1 MCPCAL
7 LSRNMCSSIVLLS
20 VPVLLMCALYVAGRV
35 HLMRV
40 VGWKNTIR
48 TVLCRRSLFDGR
60 QRLMPDYDRITVA
73 LRIPYSVRIQRQSDS
88 TPSSSSSSYSI
99 AVHRM
104 AVMATN
110 ERTTVDTHAR
120 MRRISGYFVIAWNG
134 NPWSTSSRHRI
145 SWR

>member
-1 MCPCAL
+1 
-7 LSRNMCSSIVLLS
+7 MCSSIVLLS
-20 VPVLLMCALYVAGRV
+20 VPVLLVCAVYVAGRV

-88 TPSSSSSSYSI
+88 TPSSYSI

-110 ERTTVDTHAR
+110 DGGHTREDEKDLWIFCYRVEWKSMVHFFA
-120 MRRISGYFVIAWNG
+120 SSNFVEINYK
-134 NPWSTSSRHRI
+134 SLC
-145 SWR
+145 